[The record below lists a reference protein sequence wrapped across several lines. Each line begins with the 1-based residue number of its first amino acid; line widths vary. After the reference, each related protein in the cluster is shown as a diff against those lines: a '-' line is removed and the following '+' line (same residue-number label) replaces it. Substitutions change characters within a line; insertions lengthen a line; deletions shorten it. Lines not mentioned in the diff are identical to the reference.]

1 VINKFASQDAPSA
14 KDLQQMFETA
24 VCEIQQIEIAAQPV
38 RHRTPIAPR
47 IPATAATSR
56 ANAEK
61 RAVSDAASALAR
73 LWKVSPHHAR

>member
-1 VINKFASQDAPSA
+1 
-14 KDLQQMFETA
+14 MFETA
-24 VCEIQQIEIAAQPV
+24 VCEIQQVKIAAQLL
-38 RHRTPIAPR
+38 RHRTPIVQR